1 MQGLVPCIRIFVLFW
16 ALVLQPGLISHSFP
30 TYLSKIIEA
39 LNSAWEW
46 PILKIKLKGLD
57 FLLCFFF
64 LYRMYN
70 VIRILNFCYTCQVE
84 CHIVST
90 YFSFLLYCIV
100 CNKECQMNNNII
112 DTFVIQLY
120 TTIYY
125 LPLFC

>member
-1 MQGLVPCIRIFVLFW
+1 MLGLVPCIRIFVLFW
-16 ALVLQPGLISHSFP
+16 VLVLPPGLIYHSFP

-46 PILKIKLKGLD
+46 PTLKIKLKGLD
-57 FLLCFFF
+57 FLLCSFF

-70 VIRILNFCYTCQVE
+70 VIHILNFFYTCQEE
-84 CHIVST
+84 CHIWST
-90 YFSFLLYCIV
+90 YFSYYTCIV
-100 CNKECQMNNNII
+100 CNKDSQMNNNII
-112 DTFVIQLY
+112 GTFVIQLY